1 METIYVSACVLIL
14 CVEPFAHG
22 PLEVISLSAFVLCVE
37 PFGCGHQVWLA
48 QYCMLSHFFGHR
60 GDLMAFVICV
70 KASLIWHGLQS
81 SEEIVRGPAL

>member
-14 CVEPFAHG
+14 CVEPFVHG
-22 PLEVISLSAFVLCVE
+22 PLEVISLSAFVSCVE
-37 PFGCGHQVWLA
+37 PFGCGHQVWPA
-48 QYCMLSHFFGHR
+48 HR

-70 KASLIWHGLQS
+70 KAGLIWHGLQS